1 MDGKNGGPCSL
12 CERNSSLVSIQ
23 LPVRA
28 LKFFPPRD
36 TRSTLQRER
45 KWSVDG
51 IIVRVYITFFLSFV
65 VEISFFRLPVMERS
79 SLVFF
84 FTRGCKTCTRT
95 ISCLYLRLG
104 NTMEFMLFFFNS
116 STHRMAT
123 IFIMC
128 SINFFGVST
137 IDVSFLLIKLPYIP
151 TRAKN
156 EFC

>member
-1 MDGKNGGPCSL
+1 MFPL
-12 CERNSSLVSIQ
+12 RAEFQSSKHTVARTSFKIF
-23 LPVRA
+23 PTTWYAIDSSTRTKMVRGWHYCA
-28 LKFFPPRD
+28 RM
-36 TRSTLQRER
+36 
-45 KWSVDG
+45 
-51 IIVRVYITFFLSFV
+51 YHFFLSFV

-104 NTMEFMLFFFNS
+104 NTMKFMLFFLNS

-128 SINFFGVST
+128 SINFFGVSA